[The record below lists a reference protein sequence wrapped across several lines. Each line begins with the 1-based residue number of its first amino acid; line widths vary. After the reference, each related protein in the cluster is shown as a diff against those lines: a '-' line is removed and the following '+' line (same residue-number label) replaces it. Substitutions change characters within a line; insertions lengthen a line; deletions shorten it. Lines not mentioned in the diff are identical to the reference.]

1 MYHGWFLPGPEKSGR
16 VARRCVTFGSG
27 YRRETLSIS
36 RLDHVRRILSRSIAC
51 DASTSR
57 RQRKRRGISF
67 RLSFGVTFI
76 RGRLTELAGKLDMT
90 LGIRRA
96 ASRQRVGIER
106 EASGAPLLRK
116 AEIDEQDPRGS
127 LISAR
132 Y

>member
-16 VARRCVTFGSG
+16 VARRCVIFGSG
-27 YRRETLSIS
+27 YRRETLWIS
-36 RLDHVRRILSRSIAC
+36 RLDHVRRIPSRWNRARCFDESAAKEKTRNLSL
-51 DASTSR
+51 
-57 RQRKRRGISF
+57 
-67 RLSFGVTFI
+67 RLSFSVTFI

-96 ASRQRVGIER
+96 ASVLDRSNEKQ
-106 EASGAPLLRK
+106 ALLRK
-116 AEIDEQDPRGS
+116 AEIDEQDPSGS

>member
-16 VARRCVTFGSG
+16 VARRCVIFGSG

-36 RLDHVRRILSRSIAC
+36 RLDHVRRIPSRWNRARCFDESAAKEKTRNLSL
-51 DASTSR
+51 
-57 RQRKRRGISF
+57 
-67 RLSFGVTFI
+67 RLSFSVTFI

-96 ASRQRVGIER
+96 ASVLDRSNEKQ
-106 EASGAPLLRK
+106 ALLRK
-116 AEIDEQDPRGS
+116 AEIDEQDPSGS